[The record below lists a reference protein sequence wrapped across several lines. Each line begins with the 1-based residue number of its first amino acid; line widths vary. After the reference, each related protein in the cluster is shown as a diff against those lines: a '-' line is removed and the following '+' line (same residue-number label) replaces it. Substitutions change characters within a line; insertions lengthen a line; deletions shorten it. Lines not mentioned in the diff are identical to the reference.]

1 MKKYISFAFYK
12 TIPVLLGYLFLG
24 LAFGL
29 LLQEAGYSFW
39 WALLAS
45 TIIYAGSIQ
54 FVLVSF
60 LGGGTSL
67 PVVAVM
73 TLLINSRHAFYG
85 LSFVEKFR
93 QMKTYPYM
101 VFSLTDETYSLLCS
115 TTVPEGMDE
124 KKAFFLIS
132 LFDQCYWITGSVL
145 GGALGEILPFD
156 MTGIDFA
163 MTALFVTIFIDQWRS
178 VKSHLPALIGLCSGV
193 ICLLI
198 FGGSNFIL
206 PSLLI
211 TVTLLMA
218 LQNPIENK
226 EAVS

>member
-1 MKKYISFAFYK
+1 MKKYISYAFYK

-178 VKSHLPALIGLCSGV
+178 AKSHLPALIGLCSGV

>member
-132 LFDQCYWITGSVL
+132 LLDQCYWITGSVL

-178 VKSHLPALIGLCSGV
+178 AKSHLPALIGLCSGV

>member
-1 MKKYISFAFYK
+1 MKKYISYAFYK